1 MDWIR
6 IKGINSENTQFIH
19 SQAEM
24 GVIRRPRATI
34 CTVGGLRGCVDWMV
48 RGRKIERCRGA
59 RGKAARSEGNP
70 EAQRVDHKRRS
81 TLMGRHSNVEG
92 RLRSVHRIGAKNT
105 TQKGKEKKQM
115 ATPFQPTTC
124 VFLWFLCAS
133 ALKKHVLF

>member
-6 IKGINSENTQFIH
+6 IKCINSENTQFIH

-24 GVIRRPRATI
+24 GMICRPRATI
-34 CTVGGLRGCVDWMV
+34 CTRVARV
-48 RGRKIERCRGA
+48 RRLDGQRKKNRA
-59 RGKAARSEGNP
+59 V
-70 EAQRVDHKRRS
+70 QRS
-81 TLMGRHSNVEG
+81 TRKGSQVR
-92 RLRSVHRIGAKNT
+92 RKPRSPTCRPQTKIHADGATQQCRWQVAECTQNWSKKMHT